1 MKLCRN
7 CDEWYTTSPWM
18 GNCRKHPWEKDR
30 YSQDAS
36 AYGCPDY
43 VDKSEK
49 YKFLAEDFRSAMAY
63 RELGE
68 E

>member
-7 CDEWYTTSPWM
+7 CEEWYTTSQWM
-18 GNCRKHPWEKDR
+18 GNCKKHPWEKDR

-43 VDKSEK
+43 VDKSIK
-49 YKFLAEDFRSAMAY
+49 YQVASK
-63 RELGE
+63 GVK
-68 E
+68 